1 MAVENEKRMELAYK
15 SKRNGLSSMGEKKK
29 DSSKGSS
36 EGVKSGRVEKK
47 KHNKDKQ
54 RSDNNKGNS
63 APKTKT
69 GEKSEKQLSQTI
81 KDARMAKGDCLNC
94 GQAGH
99 YAAKCQNKTA
109 YYDTYK
115 SKTDGKAAS
124 KDKGKG
130 KGKAEEKKI
139 SNAIVA
145 EEEAAVMFGK
155 IWSLSE
161 EEVEID
167 PEDYA

>member
-1 MAVENEKRMELAYK
+1 
-15 SKRNGLSSMGEKKK
+15 
-29 DSSKGSS
+29 
-36 EGVKSGRVEKK
+36 
-47 KHNKDKQ
+47 
-54 RSDNNKGNS
+54 
-63 APKTKT
+63 
-69 GEKSEKQLSQTI
+69 
-81 KDARMAKGDCLNC
+81 MAKGDCLNC

-99 YAAKCQNKTA
+99 YTAKCQNKTA

-115 SKTDGKAAS
+115 SKADGKTAS

-155 IWSLSE
+155 IQSLSE

-167 PEDYA
+167 LEDYA